1 MAFISRKGPTLGPA
15 LFVLSVTSTSHG
27 IGILQVNGR
36 RRGAMTII
44 ARKFSTLNFL
54 RRRRRYT
61 GADLDVL
68 SDKCLKD
75 IGFRLER
82 RDLNSVK
89 PFWLA

>member
-1 MAFISRKGPTLGPA
+1 
-15 LFVLSVTSTSHG
+15 
-27 IGILQVNGR
+27 
-36 RRGAMTII
+36 MTMI
-44 ARKFSTLNFL
+44 ALNFL
-54 RRRRRYT
+54 KLNFLSRQRGY
-61 GADLDVL
+61 ADLEVL

>member
-1 MAFISRKGPTLGPA
+1 
-15 LFVLSVTSTSHG
+15 
-27 IGILQVNGR
+27 
-36 RRGAMTII
+36 MTII

-89 PFWLA
+89 AFWLA

>member
-1 MAFISRKGPTLGPA
+1 MG
-15 LFVLSVTSTSHG
+15 SVSWKIRTTES
-27 IGILQVNGR
+27 
-36 RRGAMTII
+36 AMTMI
-44 ARKFSTLNFL
+44 ALNFL
-54 RRRRRYT
+54 KLNFLSRQRGY
-61 GADLDVL
+61 ADLEVL